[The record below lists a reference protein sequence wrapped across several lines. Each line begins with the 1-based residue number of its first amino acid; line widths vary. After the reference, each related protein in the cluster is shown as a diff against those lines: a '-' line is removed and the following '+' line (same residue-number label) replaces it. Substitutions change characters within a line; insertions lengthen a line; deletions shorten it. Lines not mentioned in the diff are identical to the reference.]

1 MGNHYERCP
10 CCGQYTSEYNP
21 CACDRGACPKCKEG
35 GGNENMLTERDLRK
49 MKDMYSHAQRTG
61 NGAESKRLKKIIDMN
76 EGRYVARPRRI
87 KYKEMN

>member
-1 MGNHYERCP
+1 
-10 CCGQYTSEYNP
+10 
-21 CACDRGACPKCKEG
+21 
-35 GGNENMLTERDLRK
+35 MLTERDLRK